1 MSVSADPAPDT
12 PPTRPP
18 ALDPPAGTLAHL
30 IAGRLAGSE
39 LDEETRAVLLTAFQ
53 NEAPARGRMP
63 GAYLQSVTVSGFRG
77 IGRTARLP
85 LTPGPGLTLVTGRN
99 GSGKSSF
106 AEAVEITLTGDNAR
120 WRGRSDIWRK
130 SWRNLHHGQEPQ
142 VAVGLRIDGDPEPA
156 TVLRTW
162 HGDDVVDSTA
172 VLDRPGHAPV
182 PLPDLGWQDDLA
194 TYRPFLSYSELGQVI
209 GGKPSEMYD
218 AVASILG
225 LEQLAAADKRLREL
239 ARAYEAPAKAAKA
252 ELPAVL
258 ALLDSTEDPRAASA
272 RTALSGR
279 RPDLA
284 RAAELAA
291 GTGTADGSLLFDLR
305 RRSTLTGPD
314 TEAVATA
321 VARLREAIA
330 SADDL
335 RGTSAEDALR
345 RAELLARALTH
356 HRAHP
361 ALGACP
367 VCGGTARLDEE
378 WARDVAEQEHRL
390 RAEAEQVLTARTELD
405 AAAQAVR
412 DLAVP
417 PPDWLPSQIAAAWD
431 DWLRCRTVTDPAAL
445 ASVAENA
452 ARTAADAARVTRQ
465 EAAARLADQDDAWR
479 DTARAL
485 AAWLDKA
492 HAAEQAAPHLAR
504 VKAAHKWLKATHD
517 EIRADRMR
525 PIAEDAQRIWSH
537 LRQQSNVVLGPVR
550 LSGSATQRKVALDVT
565 VDDIDAPALGVMS
578 QGELHSLALSL
589 FLPRT
594 FLPEN
599 PFRFLVID
607 DPVQSMDPAKVDGL
621 ARVLALLAE
630 HRQVVVFTH
639 DTRLPQALK
648 YLRLPAT
655 VLTVDRRERS
665 AVRVRSGDDP
675 VKQALHD
682 AKALARTRD
691 VPGDVVARVLPGLC
705 RTALE
710 AALLEPAR
718 RRLLGTGLPH
728 AEIEQ
733 RIAKAHKLTELAS
746 LALHGETDRVAETM
760 TDLTRAYGRQ
770 AADHIRW
777 CNRGSHEA
785 VPVDDV
791 DEIIRRTADLAK
803 AVRSL

>member
-1 MSVSADPAPDT
+1 MPVSADPVPD
-12 PPTRPP
+12 PPSAGPL
-18 ALDPPAGTLAHL
+18 AQEPPAGTLARL
-30 IAGRLAGSE
+30 IAQRLADSD
-39 LDEETRAVLLTAFQ
+39 LDGETQALLLTAVQ
-53 NEAPARGRMP
+53 DDGRVRGRMP

-106 AEAVEITLTGDNAR
+106 AEAVEIALTGDNAR

-142 VAVGLRIDGDPEPA
+142 IAVELRIDGDPEPA

-162 HGDDVVDSTA
+162 HGDDVADSTA
-172 VLDRPGHAPV
+172 ELDRPGHDPV
-182 PLPDLGWQDDLA
+182 PLPDLGWQEDLA

-209 GGKPSEMYD
+209 GGRPSEMYD

-225 LEQLAAADKRLREL
+225 LEQLATADKRLREL
-239 ARAYEAPAKAAKA
+239 ARTYEAPAKEAKA
-252 ELPAVL
+252 ELPTLL
-258 ALLDSTEDPRAASA
+258 ALLDGTDDPRARAA
-272 RTALSGR
+272 HTALSGR

-291 GTGTADGSLLFDLR
+291 GTGTADDSLLFDLR

-314 TEAVATA
+314 TERVATA

-330 SADDL
+330 AAEDL

-345 RAELLARALTH
+345 RAELLARALAH

-361 ALGACP
+361 ALDTCP
-367 VCGGTARLDEE
+367 VCGGVARLDEK
-378 WARDVAEQEHRL
+378 WARDAAEQERLL
-390 RAEAEQVLTARTELD
+390 RAEAEQILTARGELD

-417 PPDWLPSQIAAAWD
+417 PPDWLPPAIAAAWD
-431 DWLRCRTVTDPAAL
+431 DWLRCRTVSDPVAL
-445 ASVAENA
+445 ASGAENA
-452 ARTAADAARVTRQ
+452 ARIAADAARVTRQ
-465 EAAARLADQDDAWR
+465 EAARRLADQDDTWR
-479 DTARAL
+479 DAARAL

-492 HAAEQAAPHLAR
+492 HAAEQAAPHLVR
-504 VKAAHKWLKATHD
+504 VKAAQKWLRAAHD

-525 PIAEDAQRIWSH
+525 PIAEDAQRVWSN
-537 LRQQSNVVLGPVR
+537 LRQQSNVTLGPVR
-550 LSGSATQRKVALDVT
+550 LAGSGTQRKVTLDVT

-621 ARVLALLAE
+621 ARVLSLLAE

-655 VLTVDRRERS
+655 VLTVDRREHS

-682 AKALARTRD
+682 AKALAKTRD
-691 VPGDVVARVLPGLC
+691 LPGDVVARVLPGLC

-710 AALLEPAR
+710 AAFLEPAR
-718 RRLLGTGLPH
+718 RRLLGAGLLH
-728 AEIEQ
+728 TEIEQ
-733 RIAKAHKLTELAS
+733 HIAKARRLTELAS
-746 LALHGETDRVAETM
+746 LALYGETDRVGEAM
-760 TDLTRAYGRQ
+760 TDLARAYGPQ
-770 AADHIRW
+770 ATEHIRW
-777 CNRGSHEA
+777 CNKGAHEA

-791 DEIIRRTADLAK
+791 EEIIRRTADLAK
-803 AVRSL
+803 AVRAL